1 MKRFLKTLAWV
12 SLAVV
17 PLVSIAY
24 CKNIRN
30 GGSDQDEQNITGPPE

>member
-1 MKRFLKTLAWV
+1 MRRFLKTLAWV
-12 SLAVV
+12 SPAVV

-30 GGSDQDEQNITGPPE
+30 GSNDQDEQTATVNTE